1 MPKFLDSLPMILSR
15 ALDDIMPQY
24 RSLFQAHGITDQQW
38 RVMRALWEQEHLT
51 SKQISQI
58 TLIPAPSLVGIL
70 DRLEKKGLLGRLR
83 SVEDRRLVFI
93 RPTKAGRELQE
104 IMLPKIEEIHNF
116 LIERVT
122 NKEWNEM
129 KRILDKLSGHSGPS
143 EKIFGTGN

>member
-15 ALDDIMPQY
+15 SLDDIMPQY

-104 IMLPKIEEIHNF
+104 IMLPKIEQIHNF

-122 NKEWNEM
+122 NKEWKEM

-143 EKIFGTGN
+143 AKIFGTGN